1 MNPGAV
7 LMRHVADL
15 AKWVERAGVHV
26 AGLRAHDDRTITPPQ
41 LLAEQVRPHP
51 ALVVGGY
58 DSDALAAEAEITQ
71 RELQADMPISPDHH
85 LDRRSAEEP
94 VAFDVPTDGFKDT

>member
-41 LLAEQVRPHP
+41 LLAGELRPHP

-58 DSDALAAEAEITQ
+58 ASGALAAEAEITQ
-71 RELQADMPISPDHH
+71 RELQADVPIRPDHP
-85 LDRRSAEEP
+85 LDRWSAEEP
-94 VAFDVPTDGFKDT
+94 VGFDVPTDGLTD